1 MFNMSD
7 ELRAGDERAF
17 EALKHCIRSG
27 VVISRDVVEWLL
39 GHHEDLIIDEG
50 YDDFED
56 STRWSIGKY
65 YIIIIDDD
73 AYRFWEW
80 VGLTEMQPNEI
91 FDQTFELV
99 IQRTVSVAQWQTI
112 DEINEYLKNM
122 ESYKGV

>member
-1 MFNMSD
+1 MFEMSD

-39 GHHEDLIIDEG
+39 GYHEDLIIDEG

-56 STRWSIGKY
+56 STRWSIGRY
-65 YIIIIDDD
+65 YIIVIDGD

-91 FDQTFELV
+91 FDQTFEPV
-99 IQRTVSVAQWQTI
+99 IQRTVSVAQWQSVE
-112 DEINEYLKNM
+112 DVEIYEN
-122 ESYKGV
+122 YKGV

>member
-17 EALKHCIRSG
+17 EALKYCIRSS
-27 VVISRDVVEWLL
+27 VVISREVVEWLL
-39 GHHEDLIIDEG
+39 EYHDELIIDEG

-65 YIIIIDDD
+65 YIIVIDDD

-91 FDQTFELV
+91 FDQTFEPV
-99 IQRTVSVAQWQTI
+99 IQRTASVAQWQFVEDI
-112 DEINEYLKNM
+112 EIYEN
-122 ESYKGV
+122 YKGV

>member
-1 MFNMSD
+1 MFEMSNQ
-7 ELRAGDERAF
+7 LHAGDERAF

-39 GHHEDLIIDEG
+39 GHHEDLIVDEG

-65 YIIIIDDD
+65 YIIVIDDE

-99 IQRTVSVAQWQTI
+99 IQRTVSVAQWQSVEDI
-112 DEINEYLKNM
+112 EIYENL
-122 ESYKGV
+122 KGV

>member
-1 MFNMSD
+1 M
-7 ELRAGDERAF
+7 
-17 EALKHCIRSG
+17 
-27 VVISRDVVEWLL
+27 ISRDVVEWLL
-39 GHHEDLIIDEG
+39 GHHEDLIVDEG

-65 YIIIIDDD
+65 YIIVIDDE

-99 IQRTVSVAQWQTI
+99 IQRTVSVAQWQSVEDI
-112 DEINEYLKNM
+112 EIYENL
-122 ESYKGV
+122 KGV

>member
-1 MFNMSD
+1 MFEMSD

-65 YIIIIDDD
+65 YIIVIDDE

-80 VGLTEMQPNEI
+80 VGLTEMQPNEWYDQI
-91 FDQTFELV
+91 FEPV
-99 IQRTVSVAQWQTI
+99 VQRTVSIAQWQSVEDI
-112 DEINEYLKNM
+112 EIYENLKR
-122 ESYKGV
+122 V

>member
-1 MFNMSD
+1 MFEMSD

-65 YIIIIDDD
+65 YIIIVDDD

-91 FDQTFELV
+91 FDQTFEPV
-99 IQRTVSVAQWQTI
+99 IQRTVSVAQWQSVEDI
-112 DEINEYLKNM
+112 EIYEN
-122 ESYKGV
+122 YKGV

>member
-1 MFNMSD
+1 MFEMSE

-27 VVISRDVVEWLL
+27 VAISRDVVEWLL

-65 YIIIIDDD
+65 YIIVIDDD

-91 FDQTFELV
+91 FDQTFEPV
-99 IQRTVSVAQWQTI
+99 IQRTVSVAQWQSVEDI
-112 DEINEYLKNM
+112 EIYENF
-122 ESYKGV
+122 KGV